1 MKIIL
6 YLSLLLIVNGFLP
19 KEPLN
24 NLLIN
29 KALYNSLFEK
39 LSVEILDETK
49 LMTELVTFDG
59 HTINPFYMISALYLG
74 INKNTTNTDNKLIK
88 LETYKRHKRNIKQLT
103 FIVFLIFIKNIES
116 VV

>member
-6 YLSLLLIVNGFLP
+6 YVSLLLIVNGFLP

-24 NLLIN
+24 KLIIN

-49 LMTELVTFDG
+49 LMTELVRFDG
-59 HTINPFYMISALYLG
+59 HTINPFYIISALYLG
-74 INKNTTNTDNKLIK
+74 ININSTKSDNKLIK
-88 LETYKRHKRNIKQLT
+88 VDTYKRYKRNINQLT
-103 FIVFLIFIKNIES
+103 FIVFLLFIKNIES

>member
-1 MKIIL
+1 MKKIL
-6 YLSLLLIVNGFLP
+6 YISLLLIVNGFLP
-19 KEPLN
+19 KEPLK

-29 KALYNSLFEK
+29 KAIYNSLFEK

-59 HTINPFYMISALYLG
+59 HTINPFYMISVLYLG
-74 INKNTTNTDNKLIK
+74 INKNSTNTDNKLIM
-88 LETYKRHKRNIKQLT
+88 LDEYKKHKRNIKQLT